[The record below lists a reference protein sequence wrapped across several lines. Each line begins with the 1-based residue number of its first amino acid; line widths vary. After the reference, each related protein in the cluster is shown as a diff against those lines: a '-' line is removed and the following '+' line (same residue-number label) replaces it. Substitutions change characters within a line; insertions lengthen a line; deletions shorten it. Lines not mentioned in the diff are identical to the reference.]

1 VNILFKILKEKKM
14 KKLMVMVAAIA
25 MLTGSAYAA
34 DWDFYGSAR
43 IGTFYTSGE
52 TIGAITP
59 DVNNYNQYLHT
70 NARIGANVKVS
81 DELTGRFEYGTS
93 GGVANIRLLYGT
105 WTFGEGKL
113 VVGQDYSPLN
123 FLWSNQVGVGDGD
136 GDANGLKHGGV
147 YSGSAGQLKLVFGGF
162 EAALVPVA
170 INTTV
175 AAVSTETTI
184 PGIEASY
191 GMTFDN
197 IALKLAGGFQTYDA
211 KLAGGQ
217 EESVTSYVLA
227 AYAKADFGAFYLAG
241 NAYGGQNAGNMIAVD
256 TDGDN
261 SFASNNGIATL
272 TGTQVIDSDVYG
284 LLIAAGFVIND
295 MFSVEAGYGYV
306 STELDV
312 AGIAGNRD
320 KLQTYYLNS
329 TVNLAPGV
337 FIVPEVGVMDGE
349 ENGDTKVTYGGIKWQ
364 INF

>member
-1 VNILFKILKEKKM
+1 M

-52 TIGAITP
+52 TIGSSAA
-59 DVNNYNQYLHT
+59 DVNNYNQYLQT

-93 GGVANIRLLYGT
+93 GGNANIRLLYGT

-123 FLWSNQVGVGDGD
+123 YLYSNQVGLGDGD

-147 YSGSAGQLKLVFGGF
+147 YSGRAGQLKLVFGGF
-162 EAALVPVA
+162 EAALVPVSQRNNGAAA
-170 INTTV
+170 I
-175 AAVSTETTI
+175 APETKI
-184 PGIEASY
+184 PGLEVGYA
-191 GMTFDN
+191 MTFDN
-197 IALKLAGGFQTYDA
+197 IALKLGGGYQTYDA
-211 KLAGGQ
+211 KLANGQ
-217 EESVTSYVLA
+217 EESVTSYVIAGFGKIDL
-227 AYAKADFGAFYLAG
+227 GAFYIAG
-241 NAYGGQNAGNMIAVD
+241 NIYGGQNAGNMIAVD

-261 SFASNNGIATL
+261 SFGSNNGIATL
-272 TGTQVIDSDVYG
+272 TATQVQDSDVFG
-284 LLIAAGFVIND
+284 GLIAAGFVVNE

-312 AGIAGNRD
+312 ANSSKD

-337 FIVPEVGVMDGE
+337 FIVPEIGVMDGE
-349 ENGDTKVTYGGIKWQ
+349 EDGDTKVTYGGIKWQ